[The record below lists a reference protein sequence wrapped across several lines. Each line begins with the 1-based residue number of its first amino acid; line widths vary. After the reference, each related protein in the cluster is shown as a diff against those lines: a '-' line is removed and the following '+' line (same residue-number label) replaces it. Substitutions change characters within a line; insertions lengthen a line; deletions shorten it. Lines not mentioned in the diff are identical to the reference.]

1 MSSWVIMVYPS
12 LLSNGGHQLYAW
24 FPGYT
29 WYRVE
34 SLSSD
39 IWYNVIATFTT
50 GQTGTKKFLLMEILK

>member
-1 MSSWVIMVYPS
+1 MS
-12 LLSNGGHQLYAW
+12 W

-29 WYRVE
+29 VGDRVE

-50 GQTGTKKFLLMEILK
+50 GQTGFKKIYIEW